1 MPEKPSAFTVSLV
14 IAAVTG
20 AGTAC
25 QAGVNSFLAQ
35 SLRAAG
41 DKEVASACSQATSS
55 VLLASLVSFAGGLLM
70 VVVLIAVQLGGKTCK
85 QKELKLGWPK
95 TFLELC
101 GGLLGFANLTS
112 RLFVLPIL
120 GVALSSIMVS
130 VGQMVASLIQDQ
142 MGILGAPVV
151 KITGYRVVGALLLVA
166 GGVLSVASELTHGPN
181 ASAAPVTLLLAL
193 IPLGAGYIGTLQAAI
208 NFKLAKS
215 VGMPLLATFT
225 SFAVATLCVGSSV
238 AACGLPYDAGP
249 TLSGMPIWAFRRS
262 PRARARVP
270 VAVLT

>member
-1 MPEKPSAFTVSLV
+1 MTLSRRSLAALPVEGRTVLVRVDFNVPVDPEGRITDDTR
-14 IAAVTG
+14 I
-20 AGTAC
+20 
-25 QAGVNSFLAQ
+25 
-35 SLRAAG
+35 R
-41 DKEVASACSQATSS
+41 
-55 VLLASLVSFAGGLLM
+55 ASLPTLRELLTRGARPVCLCHFGRPKGQ
-70 VVVLIAVQLGGKTCK
+70 VVDSMRVDPIAPRLE
-85 QKELKLGWPK
+85 EL
-95 TFLELC
+95 
-101 GGLLGFANLTS
+101 
-112 RLFVLPIL
+112 
-120 GVALSSIMVS
+120 
-130 VGQMVASLIQDQ
+130 
-142 MGILGAPVV
+142 LGAPVV

-238 AACGLPYDAGP
+238 AACGLPYDAGL
-249 TLSGMPIWAFRRS
+249 TLSGMPIWAFRRP
-262 PRARARVP
+262 PRARARVR